1 MKEIWKDIKDYE
13 NLYEISNFGRF
24 RKHKCKLKEGRE
36 ECSLLRAIGTNRD
49 GYSLVTLSKN
59 GIKKN
64 KTVHQLVAGAFM
76 SNFSYGQQL
85 NHIDGD
91 KTNNHIDNLEC
102 TSFSKNNAHAHALG
116 LNPKKG
122 KSKYHNVSIQF
133 DKRAKNPKPK
143 YMAAIKID
151 SKRHYIGSF
160 SDEISAAKAVDSFLD
175 SIGDTIRQ
183 RNFP

>member
-1 MKEIWKDIKDYE
+1 MKEIWKDVKEYE
-13 NLYEISNFGRF
+13 NLYEISNLGRF
-24 RKHKCKLKEGRE
+24 RKHRCKLKKGNHED
-36 ECSLLRAIGTNRD
+36 SLLRAIGTNRD
-49 GYSLVTLSKN
+49 GYSLVTLSKK

-76 SNFSYGQQL
+76 SNFVYGQQL

-91 KTNNHIDNLEC
+91 KSNNRIDNIELT
-102 TSFSKNNAHAHALG
+102 TSSANNAHAHALD
-116 LNPKKG
+116 LNFKKG
-122 KSKYHNVSIQF
+122 KSKYRNVSIQF

-143 YMAAIKID
+143 YMASVKLD
-151 SKRHYIGSF
+151 GKRHYIGSY

-175 SIGDTIRQ
+175 SIGDNIRQ